1 MVENITS
8 MILSSFISIIVTA
21 TVLYGGFRIKLE
33 SRLKD
38 LEHDMMLLEP
48 IKEILKKRGTEIVK
62 KVFEGEGK

>member
-1 MVENITS
+1 

>member
-62 KVFEGEGK
+62 KVFKGEGK